1 MGEDSRINRGR
12 GKIHPHSHF
21 GTSVTFLFFLDIAI
35 RTSQSFYGCHSLK
48 NMSSDGESRKV
59 QIELVLTIIAGIV
72 GLIALM
78 GLVYVLCLLQHR
90 HQQHHLRQQQQ
101 QQRQQGTTIRPP
113 SRAKMS
119 LSRHRQQQASNRR
132 QQKQQQQYVLS
143 TPPQPDDTYSIDSS
157 GTMIELQQRFN
168 SGSGL
173 RSVESN
179 SSYMADM
186 FSLTSDM
193 LMQQSS
199 PATLSTPPRPPHS
212 SSDTSTGVNF
222 IPNFAP
228 LPIASSPAIILNHP
242 HPHNDT
248 STAGDDD
255 DFDEVWSYVAV
266 RPI

>member
-1 MGEDSRINRGR
+1 M
-12 GKIHPHSHF
+12 
-21 GTSVTFLFFLDIAI
+21 DIAI

-132 QQKQQQQYVLS
+132 QQQQYVLS
-143 TPPQPDDTYSIDSS
+143 TPPQPDDTYSIESS

-199 PATLSTPPRPPHS
+199 PATLSTPPRPPQS